1 MIKNQ
6 AIASLDPS
14 KLSVMA
20 KPKRMSDI
28 FASSA
33 EKVGDITI
41 TTATPPYSSEG
52 PTLPFIESNTKPS
65 AGSTKTG
72 KKRKKNSHDSS
83 TAPKK
88 PTQPES
94 LFTIDPA
101 LYQPWSLL
109 PVEILKLL
117 ESQARL
123 RATENVVPVVFTR
136 NQNVKS
142 GINRLKMYLG
152 AYRNPN
158 SSIEI
163 PDALKQ
169 EDVVIAVSA
178 QGQGTTKLVSIVD
191 MVRRIVAPSAKDVGA
206 DEKVETWW
214 MYTTLASVETERKL
228 NKPTEEASHEAVHK
242 SGETQDSEE
251 EAFEPMD
258 IDGPKD
264 QGYENLD
271 GADRIRI
278 RTVPVLTVWMT
289 RKKILAFKQAFG
301 EQSLAVRLVQQ
312 GED

>member
-1 MIKNQ
+1 MT
-6 AIASLDPS
+6 
-14 KLSVMA
+14 

-28 FASSA
+28 FASSV
-33 EKVGDITI
+33 EKDGDITM

-52 PTLPFIESNTKPS
+52 PTLPLIESNTELSTGS
-65 AGSTKTG
+65 AKLG
-72 KKRKKNSHDSS
+72 KKRKTNSHDSS

-88 PTQPES
+88 PAQPES
-94 LFTIDPA
+94 LPTIDPA

-117 ESQARL
+117 KSQARL
-123 RATENVVPVVFTR
+123 RTTQNVVPVVFTK

-142 GINRLKMYLG
+142 GINRLKIYLG
-152 AYRNPN
+152 AYRDPN
-158 SSIEI
+158 SSIEM

-169 EDVVIAVSA
+169 EDIVIAVSA

-191 MVRRIVAPSAKDVGA
+191 MVRRIVAPSGKAVGA

-214 MYTTLASVETERKL
+214 MYTMLASVETECKL
-228 NKPTEEASHEAVHK
+228 NRPTEETSQEAAHK
-242 SGETQDSEE
+242 PGETQDSEE
-251 EAFEPMD
+251 EAFEPMN
-258 IDGPKD
+258 IDGQKD
-264 QGYENLD
+264 QGYEKLK
-271 GADRIRI
+271 GADRVQM

-301 EQSLAVRLVQQ
+301 EQSFAVKLVQQ